1 MRLRLQPEI
10 ALQRFSFHRL
20 NVKLFVLWHVAPS
33 LWILFR
39 SLVDFWGGG
48 VALEKPHYSSCH
60 QSPSTSHWLPWETRG
75 SEALWKNPLENGK
88 GGCLANVFSSREFCT
103 VKCLFN
109 TWCILF
115 QAKIFLNFFLW
126 LSRPLLVHFYL
137 YVSGLLKKI
146 IKKVKFNLVDF
157 RTYLQIQL
165 PRVVMCIIF
174 HLIMR

>member
-10 ALQRFSFHRL
+10 ALLRFSFHGL
-20 NVKLFVLWHVAPS
+20 NVKLFVLWHVALS

-39 SLVDFWGGG
+39 SLLDFWGGG

-88 GGCLANVFSSREFCT
+88 GECLANVFSSREFCT
-103 VKCLFN
+103 VTCLFN

-137 YVSGLLKKI
+137 YFSGLLKKK
-146 IKKVKFNLVDF
+146 IKSNS
-157 RTYLQIQL
+157 IW
-165 PRVVMCIIF
+165 
-174 HLIMR
+174 